1 MKKVLL
7 NGTVGFRYWHLLDAN
22 ADKKER
28 WTGAQPAL
36 SYFPES
42 MKTKT
47 FAFAALLGFLALCGC
62 KTDGTDGSK
71 PKQTGSVAN
80 AGSTRSESDTVRVV
94 AATYPVAWLGCELVG
109 EPCKP
114 EALVPPGASAHS
126 WEPRPSDLQKL
137 DRATVFVQAG
147 LAFEEAWV
155 PRFRSSVSGLVVID
169 ARGGLDLKE
178 NEPGHHHGPEES
190 DPHVWSSPRAMDRLA
205 DTLSA
210 RLLEYCPEFRVR
222 LSKNLPA
229 THSVLLALD
238 TAVRQ
243 LLAPYSG
250 RTFLVNHPGLG
261 YLARDYGLVQ
271 KPLESHGQDL
281 TPVMLWDV
289 RRTAKAQGI
298 KAVFVQNEYSRRTAD
313 QVAAELGIPAVD
325 LDLLSEAPYD
335 SLFMVCARKMA
346 DKL

>member
-1 MKKVLL
+1 
-7 NGTVGFRYWHLLDAN
+7 
-22 ADKKER
+22 
-28 WTGAQPAL
+28 
-36 SYFPES
+36 

-47 FAFAALLGFLALCGC
+47 FATATFLGILALSGC
-62 KTDGTDGSK
+62 KTDETAK
-71 PKQTGSVAN
+71 VAKTGSVVGA
-80 AGSTRSESDTVRVV
+80 TRKTVSDTVKVV
-94 AATYPVAWLGCELVG
+94 AATYPVAWLGCRLVG
-109 EPCKP
+109 SPCQAV
-114 EALVPPGASAHS
+114 ALVPPGASAHS

-137 DRATVFVQAG
+137 DQATVFVQAG
-147 LAFEEAWV
+147 LAFEDSWV
-155 PRFRSSVSGLVVID
+155 PRFRSSVPDLVVID

-178 NEPGHHHGPEES
+178 NDHDHHHRGAEES

-210 RLLEYCPEFRVR
+210 RLLEYCPELRVR

-229 THSVLLALD
+229 VHGELLKLD

-243 LLAPYSG
+243 LLAPFSG
-250 RTFLVNHPGLG
+250 KTFLVNHPGLG

-271 KPLESHGQDL
+271 KPLESHGQEL
-281 TPVMLWDV
+281 TPVMLWDI

-313 QVAAELGIPAVD
+313 QVAVELSVPTVDVD
-325 LDLLSEAPYD
+325 LLAEGRYD
-335 SLFMVCARKMA
+335 SLFLASVRKMA